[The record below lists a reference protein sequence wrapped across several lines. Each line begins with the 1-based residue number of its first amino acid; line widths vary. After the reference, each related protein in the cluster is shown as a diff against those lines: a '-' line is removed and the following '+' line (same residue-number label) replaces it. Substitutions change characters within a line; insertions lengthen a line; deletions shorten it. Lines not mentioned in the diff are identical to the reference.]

1 MLRMLEYS
9 CSKQNPSLLR
19 NLPDG
24 ARVLRSG
31 SSALCMYIAG
41 PDKNPSL
48 LFHHKALYISCAVSL
63 PHIKGQGQER
73 ADNAIDL
80 SISLLSSKAG
90 CGARKSRIR
99 AQDCAKD
106 MLFSLNEEC

>member
-1 MLRMLEYS
+1 MLHMLEYS

-31 SSALCMYIAG
+31 SSALCMHIAG

-48 LFHHKALYISCAVSL
+48 FLLLLHRKALYIPCAVSL

-73 ADNAIDL
+73 ADNAVDL
-80 SISLLSSKAG
+80 SISLLSGKAC
-90 CGARKSRIR
+90 CGVRKS
-99 AQDCAKD
+99 
-106 MLFSLNEEC
+106 